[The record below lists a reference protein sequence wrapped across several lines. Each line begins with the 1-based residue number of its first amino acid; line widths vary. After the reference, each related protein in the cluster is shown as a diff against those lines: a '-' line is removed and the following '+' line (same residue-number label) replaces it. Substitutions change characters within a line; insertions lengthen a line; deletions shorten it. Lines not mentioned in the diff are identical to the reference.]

1 MQKIVQENK
10 GITLIALAVTI
21 VVLLI
26 IAGISI
32 SAGTNTIKRAKLE
45 EIRTNM
51 LLIQA
56 KAKEYVEETNFRLG
70 KSPDE
75 NKKIQVRKEV
85 YETDAKLE
93 PANGISAPSQIPVS
107 DCYKVTKEAM
117 KQWGLDKIKAEANE
131 YYLIK
136 FDDTNATVEIY
147 NTLGYNGK
155 YSLTEIDKIEE

>member
-1 MQKIVQENK
+1 MKKEERNK
-10 GITLIALAVTI
+10 GVTLATLVITI

-117 KQWGLDKIKAEANE
+117 KQWGLDKIKTEANE